1 MIIQRDGK
9 DQPFIEWAQGPN
21 GFKRAWIQRRADP
34 DKNWADTP
42 EGRYLNVVR
51 IEALGGGPAGSA
63 TDFPIFSNLP
73 DEQILEAFVTTVSA
87 ITGCP
92 LPRED

>member
-1 MIIQRDGK
+1 MLIQRDGK
-9 DQPFIEWAQGPN
+9 DQPFIEWAQGSN
-21 GFKRAWIQRRADP
+21 GFKRAWIQRRTDP
-34 DKNWADTP
+34 EKDWARTP

-92 LPRED
+92 LTREA